1 MGGGEGL
8 LWHSREMEYIECSS
22 FIEIYWSLVS
32 LAHFMIFMIFKYT
45 QHLNTLYMPMGLLFV
60 LKWVKSVEY
69 EQPSIYSISLI
80 LVLPSI
86 LDPYLSFARSR
97 QQQEQQQQEQQQEQQ
112 QQQEREE
119 KGGE

>member
-1 MGGGEGL
+1 
-8 LWHSREMEYIECSS
+8 
-22 FIEIYWSLVS
+22 
-32 LAHFMIFMIFKYT
+32 
-45 QHLNTLYMPMGLLFV
+45 MPMGLLFV

-97 QQQEQQQQEQQQEQQ
+97 QQQEQQQQQQQEQQQEQQ

>member
-1 MGGGEGL
+1 
-8 LWHSREMEYIECSS
+8 
-22 FIEIYWSLVS
+22 
-32 LAHFMIFMIFKYT
+32 
-45 QHLNTLYMPMGLLFV
+45 MPMGLLFV

-97 QQQEQQQQEQQQEQQ
+97 QQQEKQQQEQQQEQQ